1 MDLTPVD
8 KDYEARMLAFEVD
21 CFDGKGEPIA
31 CHRVGEYYSVVANDH
46 VKAAKVYQDNCTNKN
61 YSPSCFNLGR
71 LFCKLSC
78 SLLLEWL
85 LLILLLLR
93 NHLIFRI

>member
-1 MDLTPVD
+1 MDLTQVD
-8 KDYEARMLAFEVD
+8 KDYEARMVAFEVD

-46 VKAAKVYQDNCTNKN
+46 VKAAKVYNENCTNKN

-71 LFCKLSC
+71 LFCKSAYALVNILC
-78 SLLLEWL
+78 
-85 LLILLLLR
+85 LLIV
-93 NHLIFRI
+93 

>member
-1 MDLTPVD
+1 MYDHHGLSLYSYTSIIIYIMDLTPVD

-46 VKAAKVYQDNCTNKN
+46 IKAAKVYQDNCTIKN

-71 LFCKLSC
+71 LFCK
-78 SLLLEWL
+78 
-85 LLILLLLR
+85 
-93 NHLIFRI
+93 FP